1 MATLDLQPY
10 VTPEGSTSNSEQR
23 RDTSGT
29 DTDGEVEKPSVQN
42 EHPEQTMADEVP
54 DPLLPS
60 EPPRRQP
67 RQSLDD
73 VLVGTRVSEGH
84 ENFVT
89 AYNMLTGIR
98 VAVSRCNAKND
109 RPLTEK
115 DFSSVEEMSFDLNG
129 TGTTAASKYDFRFK
143 DYAPW
148 VFRHL
153 RELFKLD
160 PADYLMSL
168 TAKYIVSELGSPGKS
183 GSFFYYSRDYR
194 FVIKTIRHAEHKQ
207 LRKILHEYYLHVK
220 NNPNTL
226 LSQIYGLHRVRL
238 PFGRKIHFLVM
249 NNVFPALYEIHE
261 KYDLKGSL
269 LGRTYL
275 EDSHRKPITVYKD
288 LDWLRDHKRIIVGP
302 EKRENL
308 LKQLESDV
316 RMLERSNVMD
326 YSLLVGVHDMSRG
339 NAALGRL
346 LGLQEFGPNK
356 NKSDGSESKGFGDF
370 AELQRVLSHTNPQ
383 KLTEFKFA
391 DNFRS
396 EFYFYHDHCG
406 YQSTDDNNMA
416 LDVVYYVGIIDFL
429 TDYTFRKR
437 IETFC
442 KSLVHK
448 RSELSAVPATEYGER
463 FLKFMRWS
471 IGSRITP
478 PKHRSNPSGQAT
490 SMEHPGN

>member
-1 MATLDLQPY
+1 MATLELQPY
-10 VTPEGSTSNSEQR
+10 VTPEGSPSISEQR
-23 RDTSGT
+23 RDTSST
-29 DTDGEVEKPSVQN
+29 DTDVEVEKP
-42 EHPEQTMADEVP
+42 EMPAETTDEVAVIRGTDEAP
-54 DPLLPS
+54 NPLP
-60 EPPRRQP
+60 PPRAVKRQH

-109 RPLTEK
+109 RPLTDS
-115 DFSSVEEMSFDLNG
+115 DFYREEEMSFDLSG

-153 RELFKLD
+153 REIFKLD

-207 LRKILHEYYLHVK
+207 LRKILHEYYHHVK

-269 LGRTYL
+269 LGRSYL
-275 EDSHRKPITVYKD
+275 EDSHPKPVTVYKD
-288 LDWLRDHKRIIVGP
+288 LDWLREHKRIIVGP

-316 RMLERSNVMD
+316 RMLERANVMD
-326 YSLLVGVHDMSRG
+326 YSLLVGIHDMKRG
-339 NAALGRL
+339 NSALGRL
-346 LGLQEFGPNK
+346 LGLQEFGPIGRE
-356 NKSDGSESKGFGDF
+356 GSEENRHVSDF

-383 KLTEFKFA
+383 KLTEFTFA

-406 YQSTDDNNMA
+406 YQSTDENNQT
-416 LDVVYYVGIIDFL
+416 LDVIYYVGIIDFL
-429 TDYTFRKR
+429 TGYTFRKR
-437 IETFC
+437 VETFC
-442 KSLVHK
+442 KGFVHK
-448 RSELSAVPATEYGER
+448 RSELSAVPAAEYGER

-471 IGSRITP
+471 IGSRITA
-478 PKHRSNPSGQAT
+478 PKSSTDPSKANST
-490 SMEHPGN
+490 D